1 MGCIETFWRLTTQHL
16 PWAINFN
23 MGCIETKI
31 AMPALKNILRLTLTW
46 DVLKLRINLRF
57 YAFRLINFNMVC
69 IETYGVMLFYD
80 VVSQINFNMR
90 CIKSHERPKHKE

>member
-1 MGCIETFWRLTTQHL
+1 MEFTVFQTAQEEEKRRVAGTPGEKDQRNKNHYL
-16 PWAINFN
+16 FN
-23 MGCIETKI
+23 SGDLLHSICRG
-31 AMPALKNILRLTLTW
+31 RLTLTW

-80 VVSQINFNMR
+80 VVS
-90 CIKSHERPKHKE
+90 